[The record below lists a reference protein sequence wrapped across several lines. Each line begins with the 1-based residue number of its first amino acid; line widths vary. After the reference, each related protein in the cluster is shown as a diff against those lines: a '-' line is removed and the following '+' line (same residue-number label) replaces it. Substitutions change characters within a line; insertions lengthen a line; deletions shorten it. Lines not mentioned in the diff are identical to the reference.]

1 MKLLHAADLH
11 IDSPMKGIERYEG
24 APVDLMRAS
33 TRQAVEN
40 LVALAIRERVDV
52 VTIGGD
58 VFDGDWHEVKS
69 GLWWNGQLDQLTSS
83 GIEVYVVHG
92 NHDAETQ
99 LTHRLP
105 VPPGVHVFGADR
117 PQTLCSNHH
126 PLAVH
131 GQSYRD
137 RVVSEDLA
145 AGFPPAVPGLINVG
159 LLHTSLDGRP
169 GHANY
174 APCQVEVLRAKHY
187 DLWALGHVHQ
197 REEAV
202 HGATHVLFPGNTQG
216 RNARET
222 GAKGVSLI
230 QTDGDRVLDIAHIPI
245 DAARWDEV
253 KIDIAALASLDDA
266 VEAGVSAATAARARA
281 GRPLAVR
288 IVLTGTGEVR
298 RKLQERLET
307 LRLSIITRLTTA
319 ERDVWVEKLVDQTRP
334 PRATG
339 AAESEAVEAI
349 QRLLARALDD
359 EALAAKLADKLAN
372 LDTKLKATLPRLGSD
387 TPSRLDSVK
396 LVRER
401 LPQAA
406 DLLTAMLEA
415 Q

>member
-1 MKLLHAADLH
+1 M
-11 IDSPMKGIERYEG
+11 
-24 APVDLMRAS
+24 
-33 TRQAVEN
+33 
-40 LVALAIRERVDV
+40 
-52 VTIGGD
+52 
-58 VFDGDWHEVKS
+58 
-69 GLWWNGQLDQLTSS
+69 
-83 GIEVYVVHG
+83 
-92 NHDAETQ
+92 
-99 LTHRLP
+99 
-105 VPPGVHVFGADR
+105 
-117 PQTLCSNHH
+117 
-126 PLAVH
+126 
-131 GQSYRD
+131 
-137 RVVSEDLA
+137 
-145 AGFPPAVPGLINVG
+145 
-159 LLHTSLDGRP
+159 
-169 GHANY
+169 
-174 APCQVEVLRAKHY
+174 
-187 DLWALGHVHQ
+187 
-197 REEAV
+197 
-202 HGATHVLFPGNTQG
+202 LFPGNTQG

-245 DAARWDEV
+245 DAARWDVVE
-253 KIDIAALASLDDA
+253 IDIAALASLDDA
-266 VEAGVSAATAARARA
+266 VEAGVGAATAARARA

-349 QRLLARALDD
+349 QRLLARALDE